1 MSLREPLQHRSF
13 RWLLAGRTGAELA
26 NAIAPVALAFA
37 VLDLTGSVV
46 DLGLVVGVR
55 SLANVILL
63 LFGGVLADRLP
74 RALILQ
80 GTGLAAA
87 LTQGLIAA
95 SVIGGFASIPLLLAL
110 SALNGGVA
118 AMSLPAAA
126 SLTPQTV
133 PATLLTPANALAR
146 MGANTGRIL
155 GAALGGMLAAG
166 VGAGWAIAVDA
177 GIFLLSAAG
186 YRGVRIAARV
196 RAERSHPLKD
206 LVEGWREFTARS
218 WVWIVVAQFTVVN
231 AVIMGSHAVIGPK
244 VADDTVGRAAWGFI
258 LAAETLGAFIGGVLA
273 ARWQPRHAL
282 LIGVAVIAVEAV
294 PLVTLAEA
302 PSLVP
307 LLATMFLAGIAIEQF
322 VVAWDVSLQE
332 NIPEDKLARVYSY
345 DMLGS
350 FIAMPVGEIAAGPLA
365 ERFGADTTLLA
376 GALLVL
382 VSTALALCSRQIRGL
397 TRKSATP
404 SDVTGAVPPADRSP
418 AP

>member
-1 MSLREPLQHRSF
+1 MSLREPLRHRSF

-74 RALILQ
+74 RAVILQ
-80 GTGLAAA
+80 GTGVAAA

-95 SVIGGFASIPLLLAL
+95 SVLGGFASIPLLLGL
-110 SALNGGVA
+110 SALNGAVS

-146 MGANTGRIL
+146 MGANTGRII
-155 GAALGGMLAAG
+155 GAALGGVLAAG
-166 VGAGWAIAVDA
+166 VGAGWAIAVNA
-177 GIFLLSAAG
+177 VVFLLSAAG
-186 YRGVRIAARV
+186 YRGVRIVRRV
-196 RAERSHPLKD
+196 REERSNPLKD
-206 LVEGWREFTARS
+206 LAEGWREFTARS
-218 WVWIVVAQFTVVN
+218 WVWVVVAQFTVVN
-231 AVIMGSHAVIGPK
+231 AVIMGSHAVLGPK
-244 VADDTVGRAAWGFI
+244 VADDTVGRAGWGFV
-258 LAAETLGAFIGGVLA
+258 LAAETLGAFVGGVLA
-273 ARWQPRHAL
+273 ARWQPRRAL
-282 LIGVAVIAVEAV
+282 LIGVAVISVEAV
-294 PLVTLAEA
+294 PLVVLAEL

-307 LLATMFLAGIAIEQF
+307 LLAAMFLAGIAIEQF

-365 ERFGADTTLLA
+365 ARFGADVTLLA

-382 VSTALALCSRQIRGL
+382 VSTALALCSAQIRSL
-397 TRKSATP
+397 TRKAAQPAS
-404 SDVTGAVPPADRSP
+404 VTGPIPSTDHTP
-418 AP
+418 TP

>member
-1 MSLREPLQHRSF
+1 MSLREPLRHRSF

-46 DLGLVVGVR
+46 DLGLVVGIR

-74 RALILQ
+74 RAVILQ

-87 LTQGLIAA
+87 VTQGLIAA
-95 SVIGGFASIPLLLAL
+95 SVLGGFASIPLLLGL
-110 SALNGGVA
+110 SALNGAVS

-133 PATLLTPANALAR
+133 PAGLLTPANALAR
-146 MGANTGRIL
+146 MGSNTGRIL

-166 VGAGWAIAVDA
+166 LGAGWAIAIDA
-177 GIFLLSAAG
+177 AIFLLSAAG
-186 YRGVRIAARV
+186 YRGVRLAQRV
-196 RAERSHPLKD
+196 RAERTHPLKD
-206 LVEGWREFTARS
+206 LAEGWREFIARS
-218 WVWIVVAQFTVVN
+218 WVWVVVAQFTVVN
-231 AVIMGSHAVIGPK
+231 AVIMGGHAVLGPT
-244 VADDTVGRAAWGFI
+244 VADATVGRAAWGFI
-258 LAAETLGAFIGGVLA
+258 LAAQTLGAFIGGVLA

-282 LIGVAVIAVEAV
+282 LIGVAVIGVEAI
-294 PLVTLAEA
+294 PLIALAEL
-302 PSLVP
+302 PQLIP
-307 LLATMFLAGIAIEQF
+307 LLVTMFLAGIAIEQF

-365 ERFGADTTLLA
+365 QRFGADTTLLA
-376 GALLVL
+376 GAVLVL
-382 VSTALALCSRQIRGL
+382 VSTALALCSKQIRTL
-397 TRKSATP
+397 TRRTAHP
-404 SDVTGAVPPADRSP
+404 GDLTGAVPPPP
-418 AP
+418 AAT